1 MFQIDVLI
9 LKFFFC
15 TRGGVSKTPGI
26 HYIKIGRNNFCSMA
40 LASIALSNQQFE
52 ERALQ
57 LFTNT
62 PEIQE
67 RKQSTPWVSP
77 PMIAGVLQALPPRN
91 RSK

>member
-1 MFQIDVLI
+1 LE
-9 LKFFFC
+9 LFFD
-15 TRGGVSKTPGI
+15 TRGGVTKTPGI
-26 HYIKIGRNNFCSMA
+26 HFIKIGRYNFCSKA
-40 LASIALSNQQFE
+40 LASIALSNQLFE

-62 PEIQE
+62 PEIQK